1 MKPHLPLSGIRV
13 LDFTLVWAGPYA
25 VAMLSDLGA
34 EVIRVE
40 SCQHHITNTRGY
52 YARPAPE
59 IVPRMGPVARAYA
72 DLDPGDDPWNRHA
85 VFNHIG
91 RDRYSVTVDMRMAE
105 GQRIVHEL
113 VMISDVIMDNN
124 TPGLLAKFDLDYK
137 KVHALNPTLIYVAMP
152 IYGFSGPYR
161 DHLGFG
167 ANAEALAGFSSL
179 RSYTDGDPTTIGTSN
194 HMDATTGAGAAYA
207 ALTAIYQRRRTGKGQ
222 LVELCQLENL
232 TQQAGEALMDAAM
245 NGRDRA
251 GMGNRDAVRAPQ
263 GIYPCQ
269 GNDGWLALSVGTN
282 AEWAGLCHA
291 MGEDGLEDDPRYGG
305 CLARQ
310 ARHDELDARISAWT
324 RLHDNRDLMTRL
336 QELGVPAAMVAMDS
350 DVFGDP
356 HLEARGFFRWAD
368 HAAVGRRRYPGHTFV
383 YRDTPLRYEHP
394 APLLGQHN
402 DLVYRQLL
410 AKSPEALQALAE
422 QGHIGTGYTDEAIR
436 NG

>member
-1 MKPHLPLSGIRV
+1 MSVKRPLSGIRV

-72 DLDPGDDPWNRHA
+72 DLDPKDDPWNRHA

-91 RDRYSVTVDMRMAE
+91 RDRYSMTVDLRTPE
-105 GQRIVHEL
+105 GQDVVKEL
-113 VMISDVIMDNN
+113 AMISDVVMDNN
-124 TPGLLAKFDLDYK
+124 TPGLLGKFGLNYK
-137 KVHALNPTLIYVAMP
+137 TLHALNPTLIYVAMP
-152 IYGFSGPYR
+152 IYGFAGPYR

-167 ANAEALAGFSSL
+167 ANAEALAGFSHL
-179 RSYTDGDPTTIGTSN
+179 RAYAGGDPSTIGTSN
-194 HMDATTGAGAAYA
+194 HMDASTGAGAAYA
-207 ALTAIYQRRRTGKGQ
+207 ALTALYQRRRTGRGQ

-232 TQQAGEALMDAAM
+232 MQQAGEALMDAAM

-251 GMGNRDAVRAPQ
+251 GIGNRDAVRAPQ
-263 GIYPCQ
+263 GIYPCK
-269 GNDGWLALSVGTN
+269 GGDRWIAISVGTD
-282 AEWAGLCHA
+282 AEWAGLCRA
-291 MGEDGLEDDPRYGG
+291 MGQNGLADDPLHSG

-310 ARHDELDARISAWT
+310 ARHDALDERIAAWT
-324 RLHDNRDLMTRL
+324 RVHDNRELMTLL
-336 QELGVPAAMVAMDS
+336 QGLGVPAGMVAMDS
-350 DVFGDP
+350 DVFADP

-368 HAAVGRRRYPGHTFV
+368 HPAVGRRRYPGHTFT
-383 YRDTPLRYEHP
+383 YRNAPLRYDQP

-402 DLVYRQLL
+402 DLVYGQMLG
-410 AKSPEALQALAE
+410 KSPEEIQELAE
-422 QGHIGTGYTDEAIR
+422 RGHIGTAYSEEAIR
-436 NG
+436 RG